1 MTIVLDITERIR
13 QRKDTTIVAVEG
25 CERRGNGSSW
35 IPDFAQQGGHVN
47 HHTGGGNNIYYD
59 RNLVSGVPG
68 LSGPLCNWAILYDG
82 DLAII
87 AAFPANH
94 AGASGGWDTAPLQR
108 TNDFNRR
115 SLGTEIQYKG
125 VEPMSDAQ
133 WKTMC
138 VLNYEINKFFG
149 WSSDYIRCKNHN
161 GTSVQGKWDPG
172 YAPGKTYDIA
182 EQRRAFAK
190 IGAPGNT
197 VDEDDSAEM
206 KMLFEQAMGRTA
218 S

>member
-1 MTIVLDITERIR
+1 MTAVLDISENIR
-13 QRKDTTIVAVEG
+13 KRGDVTVIAVEG
-25 CERRGNGSSW
+25 CERRGNGSAW
-35 IPDFAQQGGHVN
+35 APLIEGHIN

-59 RNLVSGVPG
+59 KNLVSGVPG

-94 AGASGGWDTAPLQR
+94 AGASGGWDTAPLTR

-115 SLGTEIQYKG
+115 VLGTEIQYRG
-125 VEPMSDAQ
+125 VEPMSAAQ
-133 WKTMC
+133 WRTMC
-138 VLNYEINKFFG
+138 VLNYEIARYFKWPDF
-149 WSSDYIRCKNHN
+149 SRCKTHN

-182 EQRRAFAK
+182 KMRRDFAA
-190 IGAPGNT
+190 IGPALGGGEN
-197 VDEDDSAEM
+197 EDSEEFKFLLAQTLG
-206 KMLFEQAMGRTA
+206 KA
-218 S
+218 